1 MCEKFAKLGEYRS
14 TEFPTFVTG
23 ITTVAIVIVFTGVTV
38 AHTGIFFRSQR

>member
-23 ITTVAIVIVFTGVTV
+23 ITTIVIVFTGVTV